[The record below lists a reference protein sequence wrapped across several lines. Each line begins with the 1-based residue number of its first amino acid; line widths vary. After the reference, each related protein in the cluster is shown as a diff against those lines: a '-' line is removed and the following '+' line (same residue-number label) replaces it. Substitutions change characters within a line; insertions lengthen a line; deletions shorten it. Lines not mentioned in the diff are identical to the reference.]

1 MLCEKGMT
9 TAKTRNAL
17 LVPQSTKQITP
28 TKTQSNTRKSNK
40 HCTNCVITNHNVEIC
55 RKKKQQTT
63 VVTTEASQPNQ
74 KTQKTFSYACHIYG
88 LNGHKMT
95 NCPKFAEMQKM
106 FHGKFVT
113 IAKVQLVTETKTIIM
128 NVNVVDVNVTI
139 RSKVIEKQVFKDREP
154 RKAKSVIDWEKKEQ
168 LKQAMVETIQQ
179 IQKTQTQIEGPS
191 TSMEGWDTTQSSM
204 PNTTL
209 VDAHKYQ

>member
-1 MLCEKGMT
+1 
-9 TAKTRNAL
+9 
-17 LVPQSTKQITP
+17 
-28 TKTQSNTRKSNK
+28 
-40 HCTNCVITNHNVEIC
+40 
-55 RKKKQQTT
+55 
-63 VVTTEASQPNQ
+63 
-74 KTQKTFSYACHIYG
+74 
-88 LNGHKMT
+88 
-95 NCPKFAEMQKM
+95 M

-191 TSMEGWDTTQSSM
+191 TSMEGWDTT
-204 PNTTL
+204 
-209 VDAHKYQ
+209 